1 MNPTSKNI
9 VVTGGAHGIGRGLCE
24 RFAKENAAN
33 IVVVDIDQEG
43 AEKVANDVGGLAYAV
58 DVGDNDSVAQALN
71 EIQQKIGPIDL
82 YCSNAGVGYPDGEH
96 VAAADDALWDKSWR
110 INMMAHVYASRVL
123 LPQMLERGE
132 GYFLITAS
140 AAGLLSQIGS
150 ATYSV
155 TKHAAVGFAE
165 SLAIAHGDKGI
176 GVSLLC
182 PQGVDTRMMAAVAG
196 GGPQGADG
204 IISIEDCANA
214 TMEGLANNDFLIL
227 PHAEVSTYMKHKV
240 GDYERWITG
249 MQRLRDKFPT

>member
-1 MNPTSKNI
+1 MNPTNKNI
-9 VVTGGAHGIGRGLCE
+9 VVTGGAHGIGAGLCR
-24 RFAKENAAN
+24 RFAQEKAAN
-33 IVVVDIDQEG
+33 VVVLDIDQEA
-43 AEKVANDVGGLAYAV
+43 AENVANEIGGLAYKV
-58 DVGDNDSVAQALN
+58 DVSDGASFGKTLEQ
-71 EIQQKIGPIDL
+71 IQNKIGPIDL
-82 YCSNAGVGYPDGEH
+82 FCSNAGVGYADGEH
-96 VAAADDALWDKSWR
+96 VAAADDSVWEKSWQ
-110 INMMAHVYASRVL
+110 INVMAHVYASRVL
-123 LPQMLERGE
+123 VPQMLERGE

-204 IISIEDCANA
+204 VISIEECADA
-214 TMEGLANNDFLIL
+214 TMKGLANNDFLIL
-227 PHAEVSTYMKHKV
+227 PHAQVATYMKHKV
-240 GDYERWITG
+240 SDYERWLRG
-249 MQRLRDKFPT
+249 MQKLRDKFSI